1 MTSIL
6 NDIIILLLIFYDEM
20 MLTLLSLS
28 ELNRNVIEQSR
39 IAYEEGLRRAGS
51 SRATQHS
58 LPEERDINQADVT
71 RALGT
76 VDAELVFAGPKKS
89 KVLLYYL
96 VCII

>member
-6 NDIIILLLIFYDEM
+6 NDIIILLLIFYDEK
-20 MLTLLSLS
+20 MLTLLLLS

-39 IAYEEGLRRAGS
+39 KAYEEGLTQAGS
-51 SRATQHS
+51 SSASHHS

-76 VDAELVFAGPKKS
+76 VDAELVFAGPKK
-89 KVLLYYL
+89 K
-96 VCII
+96 

>member
-76 VDAELVFAGPKKS
+76 VDAELVFAGPKK
-89 KVLLYYL
+89 K
-96 VCII
+96 

>member
-76 VDAELVFAGPKKS
+76 ADVELVFAGPKK
-89 KVLLYYL
+89 K
-96 VCII
+96 

>member
-6 NDIIILLLIFYDEM
+6 NDIIILLLIFYDEK
-20 MLTLLSLS
+20 MLTLLLLS

-76 VDAELVFAGPKKS
+76 ADVELVFAGPKK
-89 KVLLYYL
+89 K
-96 VCII
+96 

>member
-39 IAYEEGLRRAGS
+39 KAYEEGLTQAGS
-51 SRATQHS
+51 SSAPHHS

-76 VDAELVFAGPKKS
+76 VDAELVFAGPKK
-89 KVLLYYL
+89 K
-96 VCII
+96 

>member
-1 MTSIL
+1 LTSIL

-39 IAYEEGLRRAGS
+39 IAYEEGLTQAGS

-76 VDAELVFAGPKKS
+76 ADAELVFAGPKK
-89 KVLLYYL
+89 K
-96 VCII
+96 

>member
-39 IAYEEGLRRAGS
+39 IAYEEGLTQAGS
-51 SRATQHS
+51 SSAPHHS

-76 VDAELVFAGPKKS
+76 VDAELVFAGPKK
-89 KVLLYYL
+89 K
-96 VCII
+96 

>member
-6 NDIIILLLIFYDEM
+6 NDIIILLLIFYDEN
-20 MLTLLSLS
+20 MLTLLLLS

-39 IAYEEGLRRAGS
+39 IAYEEGLTQAGS
-51 SRATQHS
+51 SSAPHHS

-76 VDAELVFAGPKKS
+76 VDAELVFAGPKK
-89 KVLLYYL
+89 K
-96 VCII
+96 